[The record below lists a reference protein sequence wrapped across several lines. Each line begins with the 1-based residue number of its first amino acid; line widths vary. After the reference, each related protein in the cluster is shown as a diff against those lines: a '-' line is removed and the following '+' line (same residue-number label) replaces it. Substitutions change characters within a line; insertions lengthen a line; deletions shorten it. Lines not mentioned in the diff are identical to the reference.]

1 MTSNN
6 NNKTLKKKKLSAL
19 KSWEGMKKKKNQKK
33 GKISVKRSTF
43 FMGSTDNVCP
53 S

>member
-19 KSWEGMKKKKNQKK
+19 KSWEGMKKKTQKK